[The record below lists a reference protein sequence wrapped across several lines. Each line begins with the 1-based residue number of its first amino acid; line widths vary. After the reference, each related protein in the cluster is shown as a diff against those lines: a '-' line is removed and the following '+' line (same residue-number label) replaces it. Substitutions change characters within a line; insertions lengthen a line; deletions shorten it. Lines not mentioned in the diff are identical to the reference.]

1 MAKPDTIN
9 SNALS
14 GKIAVLA
21 AIKLDQL
28 DELLEEGNWEAA
40 LNLISAID
48 ADAKSVCRSCTALAS
63 KVNKR
68 HWSPLLTHLQQQ
80 EASDD

>member
-21 AIKLDQL
+21 TVKLDRL
-28 DELLEEGNWEAA
+28 DELLENGNWEAA
-40 LNLISAID
+40 LNLISDID

-68 HWSPLLTHLQQQ
+68 HWSPLFEQQQQ
-80 EASDD
+80 EGSDA